1 MSVFKC
7 KMCGGDLTVTQ
18 EMTVCECQYCGSK
31 QTLPKISDEK
41 KNNLYDRAGHF
52 RRNNE
57 YDKAM
62 AIYEQ
67 ILNEDTEDAES
78 YWSIVLCKYGIEYVE
93 DPATHRRVPTVNRAQ
108 LTSVFM
114 DENYKS
120 ALKYADSEQRA
131 VYEAEAREIE
141 QIQKGIL
148 EISSKEEPFDVFI
161 CYKESDASGR
171 RTPDSVLANDLYHQL
186 TQEGFK
192 VFFAR
197 ITLEDKLGSAYEPY
211 IFAALNSAKVM
222 VVLGTR
228 PEYFTAVWVK
238 NEWSRFLAQ
247 IKGGARKSL
256 IPAYK
261 DMDPYDLPEEFSHLQ
276 AQDMSKLGFMQDL
289 IRGIKKLVGT
299 EEKTTENKSVVM
311 ESVPA
316 SSGAQALVERAFLF
330 LEDGEFTRADEL
342 CEQALNQDPKNAKAY
357 VGKLMAERKLR
368 KQDELSKGTEVLT
381 QNNYF
386 QKALRFA
393 EEGLKKELDRCNEM
407 IMDNKNRLTYNEA
420 MQMVRDS
427 GVKGGVKAAVE
438 TLNQAIAKY
447 ESLLGWRDSAA
458 QLDACRTKRTAYFD
472 QMYQDAMKL
481 MKTDSSKLTPDS
493 MLYVMSEAIEELEY
507 LVGYHYQDSK
517 KLLEE
522 CIEKRRKLE
531 EKIRKKQARHIV
543 IGSIAV
549 LLIVAMIAG
558 TVAFTRMVR
567 NKLDGKRY
575 DNAVAAMQ
583 EGEYGK
589 AVRALENINGE
600 TYKNNLD
607 NEISKVYK
615 EALEKYE
622 AGNYDEAERM
632 FEEFGEYEE
641 SEIYLNL
648 TLAKKLIAQGNYVE
662 AEEYFNILGEL
673 GRDTS
678 ELTYQ
683 KALAY
688 MENGE
693 YDKAIEAFSTILD
706 YSDARDKIK
715 DSKYQK
721 ALTYME
727 NEEYDKAIEAFSAI
741 SGYKDAA
748 DKIEDAEKQKKY
760 QEALSYMEK
769 GEYDKAI
776 EAFSTILDYQDSKK
790 MVEEAKKQRI
800 YQYSAERIVAEYD
813 YILGVK
819 SDGHVVYKDCNIYG
833 FELNNWTDI
842 ITLFG
847 NDSFIVGLKS
857 DGTVVAETDVQGF
870 ESISGSANGWK
881 DIVTVSVGAES
892 IVGLKSDGTVVAAT
906 KRSDFW
912 SEYKSKLSSWTDIVA
927 ISSGVFNTHTVGL
940 KSDGTVVTTY
950 NKSWFDVSDWKDIVA
965 IDSGYSHIAGLRS
978 DGTVVATGDNDYGQL
993 DVSGWKDIIAI
1004 DLFSEDGGR
1013 ATQIVGLK
1021 SDGTVVTTCKDI
1033 SYDVSSWKDIVAIAS
1048 ASGHIVGLKSDGTV
1062 VTTRKGSSYDVRS
1075 WTDIVEIYFSGY
1087 YIVGLKSDG
1096 TIVTTGA
1103 SWVKSV
1109 EQGWKLF

>member
-31 QTLPKISDEK
+31 QTLPRISDEK

-228 PEYFTAVWVK
+228 PEYFSAVWVK
-238 NEWSRFLAQ
+238 NEWSRFLTQ
-247 IKGGARKSL
+247 IKGGAKKAL

-299 EEKTTENKSVVM
+299 DEKQSVNKSTVI
-311 ESVPA
+311 ESGSA
-316 SSGAQALVERAFLF
+316 YGGAQALVERAFLF
-330 LEDGEFTRADEL
+330 LEDGEFARADEL

-357 VGKLMAERKLR
+357 VGKLMVERKLR
-368 KQDELSKGTEVLT
+368 KQEELSKGTEMLT
-381 QNNYF
+381 ENNYF

-407 IMDNKNRLTYNEA
+407 IMDNKKELTYNQA
-420 MQMVRDS
+420 MKLVRES
-427 GVKGGVKAAVE
+427 GVQGGVEAAIE
-438 TLNQAIAKY
+438 ALNQAIAKY
-447 ESLLGWRDSAA
+447 ESLLGWRDSAE
-458 QLDACRTKRTAYFD
+458 QIEACRAKKNAHFD
-472 QMYQDAMKL
+472 KAYQDAMKL
-481 MKTDSSKLTPDS
+481 MKTDSSKLTPNS
-493 MLYVMSEAIEELEY
+493 MLNVMSEAIEKLEFLKGYQY
-507 LVGYHYQDSK
+507 LDSK
-517 KLLEE
+517 KLLSE
-522 CIEKRRKLE
+522 CIDKKREYEEIIRKKRE
-531 EKIRKKQARHIV
+531 EIRKKQAEEQAEIRKKEARCIA
-543 IGSIAV
+543 IGSVVV

-693 YDKAIEAFSTILD
+693 YDKAIEAFSQILD
-706 YSDARDKIK
+706 YKDAQVMVQDVEKFK
-715 DSKYQK
+715 TYQE
-721 ALTYME
+721 ALKYME
-727 NEEYDKAIEAFSAI
+727 NEKYDKA
-741 SGYKDAA
+741 
-748 DKIEDAEKQKKY
+748 
-760 QEALSYMEK
+760 M
-769 GEYDKAI
+769 
-776 EAFSTILDYQDSKK
+776 EAFSTILDYKDVKDRIKEARVAIMTSVRQMYPYTVKK
-790 MVEEAKKQRI
+790 MISTGGYRGFHTVG
-800 YQYSAERIVAEYD
+800 
-813 YILGVK
+813 LK
-819 SDGHVVYKDCNIYG
+819 SDGTVMATGSNNFGQCNVSSWEGIVEIAVGEMHTVGLKLDGTVIATGANGVGQCNVSGWKDIVEIYAVGNCTVGLKSDGTVMATGSYGYYEFDVSSWKDIVEISVGRNRIMGLKSDGTVVASGDIGAIYG
-833 FELNNWTDI
+833 QGDVSRWYGIKEIAAGEVGLKADGTVVTTRPTDLYDRHEVNWWKDI
-842 ITLFG
+842 VEIAVG
-847 NDSFIVGLKS
+847 DSFTVGLKSDGTVVMAMDCDVCDLLYDVSWWKDIVEISVGEGFIVGLKS
-857 DGTVVAETDVQGF
+857 DGTVVV
-870 ESISGSANGWK
+870 ESENNAYY
-881 DIVTVSVGAES
+881 D
-892 IVGLKSDGTVVAAT
+892 
-906 KRSDFW
+906 
-912 SEYKSKLSSWTDIVA
+912 
-927 ISSGVFNTHTVGL
+927 
-940 KSDGTVVTTY
+940 
-950 NKSWFDVSDWKDIVA
+950 
-965 IDSGYSHIAGLRS
+965 
-978 DGTVVATGDNDYGQL
+978 DY
-993 DVSGWKDIIAI
+993 DDE
-1004 DLFSEDGGR
+1004 F
-1013 ATQIVGLK
+1013 
-1021 SDGTVVTTCKDI
+1021 
-1033 SYDVSSWKDIVAIAS
+1033 DVSSWKDIVEIS
-1048 ASGHIVGLKSDGTV
+1048 VGTG
-1062 VTTRKGSSYDVRS
+1062 
-1075 WTDIVEIYFSGY
+1075 
-1087 YIVGLKSDG
+1087 YIVGLKKDG
-1096 TIVTTGA
+1096 TVVATGYNEDGRCNV
-1103 SWVKSV
+1103 S
-1109 EQGWKLF
+1109 GWEFDIE